1 MAEEERG
8 IVGRFVDRITG
19 NYRRKTTPEPIMPLW
34 KAGIQEPVLVQ
45 GVSIPA
51 LYATVQESI
60 ILRTTINTLCQEI
73 FRRGHYWK
81 KKFHKQCDKCEEEY
95 QHDTVSECITCG
107 GSEFTSPDADQILYP
122 RWFTKQRNGMD
133 QSFTDIMREFEWD
146 LNIVDDGF
154 IVLIKEYFLEP
165 QGGKIEFYRIKEMMR
180 GDPTFMRIVAD
191 KRGVRGGRYLVCP
204 VHRDKTYPFSDS
216 EQRCDTC
223 NMDLQDVHFINTA
236 GSGKTQYYIDGEIVH
251 ISKFNPSKLYGRSP
265 VATMWRQAMTL
276 TAMDNFM
283 YLSYQK
289 RRMPRGVLAI
299 TTDNIQSTASF
310 WKGAEEKMERDP
322 HYIPKVGIESA
333 TGRGRVEFVRF
344 MDTLDEMQYGAVRDE
359 LRMRIAAFYGVS
371 NIFMMD
377 AGKGGGLNNEGLQIL
392 VTNRAVE
399 FGQKLYSRDV
409 FPRLFGEMGVT
420 DWEMTLYPNEEEDEV
435 TRLRRD
441 EQEVNIAQRMAQLG
455 FQPELTEDAG
465 RDIRFVYKQPD
476 PQQGAQMA
484 QQGGMGGGGGPPP
497 EGGGMPP
504 PGMGGMPMGMGGMP
518 MGMGGMPMGGP
529 MAHPGSMGGAH
540 ISPSAGNAMPTPHTQ
555 ATMGDAARR
564 GAGTA
569 MGQTGTRHGALEEMA
584 MQNLRHRRG
593 AGGGEKPA
601 PIMMMEKGIN
611 AGSDSEGT
619 GRRTSISGVTRVKAP
634 DGTTTGATKT
644 GQRGSDK
651 SHIEEAL
658 DAVQDAKESAASP
671 LGDKKKKGGLP
682 R

>member
-1 MAEEERG
+1 MAGEDDKG
-8 IVGRFVDRITG
+8 VVSRFIDRITG

-81 KKFHKQCDKCEEEY
+81 KKFHKKCSQCEEEY
-95 QHDTVSECITCG
+95 QHDTVSECRMCG
-107 GSEFTSPDADQILYP
+107 GADFQSPDADQILYP
-122 RWFTKQRNGMD
+122 RWFVKQRNGMD
-133 QSFTDIMREFEWD
+133 QSFTDVLREVEWD
-146 LNIVDDGF
+146 LDIVDDGF
-154 IVLIKEYFLEP
+154 IVLIKEYFLDP
-165 QGGKIEFYRIKEMMR
+165 DSGKIEFFRVKEMMR
-180 GDPTFMRIVAD
+180 GDPTFMRLVAD
-191 KRGVRGGRYLVCP
+191 KRGVRGGRYLICP
-204 VHRDKTYPFSDS
+204 VHRDKTYPFS
-216 EQRCDTC
+216 EEEKECDVC
-223 NMDLQDVHFINTA
+223 KLDLQDVQFINTA
-236 GSGKTQYYIDGEIVH
+236 GSGKTQYYIEGEIVH
-251 ISKFNPSKLYGRSP
+251 VSKYSPSKLYGRSP

-299 TTDNIQSTASF
+299 TTDNIQSTAAF

-359 LRMRIAAFYGVS
+359 LRMRIAGFYGVS

-377 AGKGGGLNNEGLQIL
+377 SGKGGGLNNEGLQIL

-399 FGQKLYSRDV
+399 FGQKLYSRDI
-409 FPRLFGEMGVT
+409 FPRLFSEMGIT

-465 RDIRFVYKQPD
+465 RDIKFVYKKPD
-476 PQQGAQMA
+476 PQEVAA
-484 QQGGMGGGGGPPP
+484 QQQAAMQQGGGGGPPP
-497 EGGGMPP
+497 PDAGGGPPPGMAPPPPGAGGGMPP
-504 PGMGGMPMGMGGMP
+504 PGMAP
-518 MGMGGMPMGGP
+518 PMGGGP
-529 MAHPGSMGGAH
+529 MMVPPGGPPAGGPPPAGAAAPAGARPTHTFHPG
-540 ISPSAGNAMPTPHTQ
+540 
-555 ATMGDAARR
+555 DARR
-564 GAGTA
+564 
-569 MGQTGTRHGALEEMA
+569 MPMMTRKSLG
-584 MQNLRHRRG
+584 
-593 AGGGEKPA
+593 
-601 PIMMMEKGIN
+601 
-611 AGSDSEGT
+611 AGSDSESQGLRHGKVPGVKNVTAPTGT
-619 GRRTSISGVTRVKAP
+619 PSGA
-634 DGTTTGATKT
+634 TTTN
-644 GQRGSDK
+644 QRGSK
-651 SHIEEAL
+651 KTPMEEAL
-658 DAVQDAKESAASP
+658 DAIQDAKESAANP
-671 LGDKKKKGGLP
+671 QGAKKKKGGLP

>member
-1 MAEEERG
+1 MAGEDDKG
-8 IVGRFVDRITG
+8 VVSRFIDRITG

-81 KKFHKQCDKCEEEY
+81 KKFHKKCSQCEEEY
-95 QHDTVSECITCG
+95 QHDTVSECRMCG
-107 GSEFTSPDADQILYP
+107 GADFQSPDADQILYP
-122 RWFTKQRNGMD
+122 RWFVKQRNGMD
-133 QSFTDIMREFEWD
+133 QSFTDVLREVEWD
-146 LNIVDDGF
+146 LDIVDDGF
-154 IVLIKEYFLEP
+154 IVLIKEYFLDP
-165 QGGKIEFYRIKEMMR
+165 DSGKIEFFRVKEMMR
-180 GDPTFMRIVAD
+180 GDPTFLRLVAD
-191 KRGVRGGRYLVCP
+191 KRGVRGGRYLICP
-204 VHRDKTYPFSDS
+204 VHRDKTYPFS
-216 EQRCDTC
+216 EEEKECDVC
-223 NMDLQDVHFINTA
+223 KLDLQDVQFINTA
-236 GSGKTQYYIDGEIVH
+236 GSGKTQYYIEGEIVH
-251 ISKFNPSKLYGRSP
+251 VSKYSPSKLYGRSP

-299 TTDNIQSTASF
+299 TTDNIQSTAAF

-371 NIFMMD
+371 KIFMMD
-377 AGKGGGLNNEGLQIL
+377 SGKGGGLNNEGLQIL

-399 FGQKLYSRDV
+399 FGQKLYSRDI
-409 FPRLFGEMGVT
+409 FPRLFSEMGIT

-465 RDIRFVYKQPD
+465 RDIKFVYKKPD
-476 PQQGAQMA
+476 PQEVAA
-484 QQGGMGGGGGPPP
+484 QQQAAMQQGGGGGPPP
-497 EGGGMPP
+497 PDAGGGPPPGMAPPPPGAGGGMPP
-504 PGMGGMPMGMGGMP
+504 PGMAP
-518 MGMGGMPMGGP
+518 PMGGGP
-529 MAHPGSMGGAH
+529 MMVPPGGPPAGGPPPAGAAAPAGARPTHTFHPG
-540 ISPSAGNAMPTPHTQ
+540 
-555 ATMGDAARR
+555 DARR
-564 GAGTA
+564 
-569 MGQTGTRHGALEEMA
+569 MPMMTRKSLG
-584 MQNLRHRRG
+584 
-593 AGGGEKPA
+593 
-601 PIMMMEKGIN
+601 
-611 AGSDSEGT
+611 AGSDSESQGLRHGKVPGVKNVTAPTGT
-619 GRRTSISGVTRVKAP
+619 PSGA
-634 DGTTTGATKT
+634 TTTN
-644 GQRGSDK
+644 QRGSK
-651 SHIEEAL
+651 KTPMEEAL
-658 DAVQDAKESAASP
+658 DAIQDAKESAANP
-671 LGDKKKKGGLP
+671 QGAKKKKGGLP

>member
-1 MAEEERG
+1 MAGEDDKG
-8 IVGRFVDRITG
+8 VVSRFIDRITG

-81 KKFHKQCDKCEEEY
+81 KKFHKKCSQCEEEY
-95 QHDTVSECITCG
+95 QHDTVSECRMCG
-107 GSEFTSPDADQILYP
+107 GADFQSPDADQILYP
-122 RWFTKQRNGMD
+122 RWFVKQRNGMD
-133 QSFTDIMREFEWD
+133 QSFTDVLREVEWD
-146 LNIVDDGF
+146 LDIVDDGF
-154 IVLIKEYFLEP
+154 IVLIKEYFLDP
-165 QGGKIEFYRIKEMMR
+165 DSGKIEFFRVKEMMR
-180 GDPTFMRIVAD
+180 GDPTFMRLVAD
-191 KRGVRGGRYLVCP
+191 KRGVRGGRYLICP
-204 VHRDKTYPFSDS
+204 VHRDKTYPFS
-216 EQRCDTC
+216 EEEKECDVC
-223 NMDLQDVHFINTA
+223 KLDLQDVQFINTA
-236 GSGKTQYYIDGEIVH
+236 GSGKTQYYIEGEIVH
-251 ISKFNPSKLYGRSP
+251 VSKYSPSKLYGRSP

-299 TTDNIQSTASF
+299 TTDNIQSTAAF

-377 AGKGGGLNNEGLQIL
+377 SGKGGGLNNEGLQIL

-399 FGQKLYSRDV
+399 FGQKLYSRDI
-409 FPRLFGEMGVT
+409 FPRLFSEMGIT

-465 RDIRFVYKQPD
+465 RDIKFVYKKPD
-476 PQQGAQMA
+476 PQEVAA
-484 QQGGMGGGGGPPP
+484 QQQAAMQQGGGGGPPP
-497 EGGGMPP
+497 PDAGGGPPPGMAPPPPGAGGGMPP
-504 PGMGGMPMGMGGMP
+504 PGMAP
-518 MGMGGMPMGGP
+518 PMGGGP
-529 MAHPGSMGGAH
+529 MMVPPGGPPAGGPPPAGAAAPAGARPTHTFHPG
-540 ISPSAGNAMPTPHTQ
+540 
-555 ATMGDAARR
+555 DARR
-564 GAGTA
+564 
-569 MGQTGTRHGALEEMA
+569 MPMMTRKSLG
-584 MQNLRHRRG
+584 
-593 AGGGEKPA
+593 
-601 PIMMMEKGIN
+601 
-611 AGSDSEGT
+611 AGSDSESQGLRHGKVPGVKNVTAPTGT
-619 GRRTSISGVTRVKAP
+619 PSGA
-634 DGTTTGATKT
+634 TTTN
-644 GQRGSDK
+644 QRGTK
-651 SHIEEAL
+651 KTPMEEAL
-658 DAVQDAKESAASP
+658 DAIQDAKESAANP
-671 LGDKKKKGGLP
+671 QGAKKKKGGLP

>member
-1 MAEEERG
+1 MAGEDEKG
-8 IVGRFVDRITG
+8 VVGRFIDRITG
-19 NYRRKTTPEPIMPLW
+19 NYRRKSTPEPIMPLW

-81 KKFHKQCDKCEEEY
+81 KKFHKRCNQCEEEY

-107 GSEFTSPDADQILYP
+107 GSDFSSPDPDQIIYP
-122 RWFTKQRNGMD
+122 RWFCKQRNGMD
-133 QSFTDIMREFEWD
+133 QSFTDVLREVEWD
-146 LNIVDDGF
+146 LDIVDDGF
-154 IVLIKEYFLEP
+154 IVLLKEYFLNPDSGE
-165 QGGKIEFYRIKEMMR
+165 IEFYRVKEIVR
-180 GDPTFMRIVAD
+180 GDPTFMRLVSD
-191 KRGVRGGRYLVCP
+191 KRGVRGGRYLICP
-204 VHRDKTYPFSDS
+204 VHRDKTYPFTEEDHKC
-216 EQRCDTC
+216 EVC
-223 NMDLQDVHFINTA
+223 NLDLQDVQFINTA
-236 GSGKTQYYIDGEIVH
+236 GSGKTQYYIEGEVVH
-251 ISKFNPSKLYGRSP
+251 ISKYNPSKLYGRSP

-299 TTDNIQSTASF
+299 TTDNIQSTAAF

-377 AGKGGGLNNEGLQIL
+377 SGKGGGLNNEGLQIL

-399 FGQKLYSRDV
+399 FGQKLYSRDI
-409 FPRLFGEMGVT
+409 FPRLFSEMGIT

-465 RDIRFVYKQPD
+465 RDIRFVYKRPD
-476 PQQGAQMA
+476 PQQMAA
-484 QQGGMGGGGGPPP
+484 QQQAAMQGGGAPPPPPDAGGAPPMMPPQAGMPPGMMPPMMGGGPMMMPQGGAPAAHPPTGAPMPAAGARPPP
-497 EGGGMPP
+497 TSFH
-504 PGMGGMPMGMGGMP
+504 PGDARRMPMM
-518 MGMGGMPMGGP
+518 
-529 MAHPGSMGGAH
+529 
-540 ISPSAGNAMPTPHTQ
+540 
-555 ATMGDAARR
+555 
-564 GAGTA
+564 
-569 MGQTGTRHGALEEMA
+569 TRKSLG
-584 MQNLRHRRG
+584 
-593 AGGGEKPA
+593 
-601 PIMMMEKGIN
+601 
-611 AGSDSEGT
+611 AGSDSESRGLRH
-619 GRRTSISGVTRVKAP
+619 GRVAGVKRVKAP
-634 DGTTTGATKT
+634 DGTTTGATTT
-644 GQRGSDK
+644 GQRGSK
-651 SHIEEAL
+651 KTPIEQAL
-658 DAVQDAKESAASP
+658 DAIQDAKESGASP
-671 LGDKKKKGGLP
+671 SRDKKNKGGLP